1 MLDRKRKRAYQ
12 KDRKGEKLK
21 NLDKVFKKAVKTEK
35 EHFYKNMIADLR
47 QKNPSQWYCSLK
59 RISGLDQKSDIVQ
72 IEEINYLSDKEQAE
86 KIAEYFSSIPNQY
99 EPLKN
104 SDVQIP
110 FFTEKDVPQFQ
121 ASEVWLNLTKIKT
134 KKATVP
140 GDIPAKLIKEFAAYL
155 AEPFTDIVNTSLK
168 RGEYPEVYKY
178 EISTPVPKVYPPEK
192 MKQMTNISGLLNFD
206 KVMEKMI
213 SELMIKDMR
222 AKADPAQQLQT
233 KLQEGK
239 VLQ

>member
-12 KDRKGEKLK
+12 KGRRGEKWK

-168 RGEYPEVYKY
+168 RG
-178 EISTPVPKVYPPEK
+178 
-192 MKQMTNISGLLNFD
+192 
-206 KVMEKMI
+206 
-213 SELMIKDMR
+213 
-222 AKADPAQQLQT
+222 
-233 KLQEGK
+233 
-239 VLQ
+239 